1 MAKNINVSGALIP
14 TTINTPLDAR
24 SVVETI
30 EDLENISYP
39 NIGLQVYIKSENR
52 YIRVTALGP
61 KRIGPLIVTMAAI
74 ESWEYDDTKV
84 VELEGR
90 VKRIE
95 DALGGDTLSNL
106 EEVAERAQKAAESI
120 EQLTENTID
129 SDDISILFPE
139 EGKD

>member
-61 KRIGPLIVTMAAI
+61 KRIGPLIVPMAAI